1 MDVKFVL
8 NLNPYLALLNS
19 SSLMKVRRATDVVIL
34 VTVMEEGN
42 VVDLVGAL
50 ELLEESPSLSLNSP
64 VLMQCVPKHNQ
75 AAQLNLTAM

>member
-1 MDVKFVL
+1 VVVKFVL
-8 NLNPYLALLNS
+8 NLNLYLALLNS
-19 SSLMKVRRATDVVIL
+19 FSLMKVRRATDVVIL

-64 VLMQCVPKHNQ
+64 VLMRCAPKHNQ